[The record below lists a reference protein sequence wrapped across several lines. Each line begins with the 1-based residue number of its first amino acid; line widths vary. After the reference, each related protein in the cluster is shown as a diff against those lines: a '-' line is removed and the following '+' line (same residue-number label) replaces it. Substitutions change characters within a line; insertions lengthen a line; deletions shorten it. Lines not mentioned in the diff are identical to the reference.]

1 MSSITSRT
9 VAEYNTNPSPNKFRS
24 FKKPPIFD
32 ITKKRNGNVIKIR
45 QLCRRLSIGSTI
57 HLPLDCSIA
66 SCENVVLDYMPF
78 MRNIIS
84 SETRFAIENLYSYVN
99 EEDGEE
105 GELPQDGIENLLHL
119 ELQEQSQI
127 LQEDDIVED

>member
-1 MSSITSRT
+1 
-9 VAEYNTNPSPNKFRS
+9 
-24 FKKPPIFD
+24 
-32 ITKKRNGNVIKIR
+32 
-45 QLCRRLSIGSTI
+45 
-57 HLPLDCSIA
+57 
-66 SCENVVLDYMPF
+66 MPF